1 MQRITQ
7 FISGTALIILVTFQ
21 TAAMAEYS
29 EPRSVKIEL
38 ATLTGLMM
46 PESTV
51 AHPDGRVFV
60 TEIGEFGV
68 DGDGKVTVLNVDGSS
83 EPLVTGLNDPK
94 GIALFEN
101 QLYVAD
107 NDRLLRIS
115 LDGRLDVLAKAE
127 DFPGTPQFL
136 NDVEIDG
143 LGNVYISDSGDDV
156 GRHGGIYRYSPDGVI
171 EEILT
176 DGSEIKRPNGLLLD
190 GIGQLLVADFGTGKL
205 FRLDITSGNLTGVNQ
220 GFGGADGL
228 ARDSRGFLY
237 ISDWANGKVW
247 QLIEPRATPRLIA
260 DHYQSAADI
269 SISADGRFLLVPD
282 MKAGTLEFLPIR

>member
-1 MQRITQ
+1 MQWITK
-7 FISGTALIILVTFQ
+7 FISGTALLVLFTFQ
-21 TAAMAEYS
+21 TAAIAEYAS
-29 EPRSVKIEL
+29 PHTAKVEL
-38 ATLTGLMM
+38 AAMSGLVM
-46 PESTV
+46 PESAV

-68 DGDGKVTVLNVDGSS
+68 DGDGKVTVLNLDGSS

-115 LDGRLDVLAKAE
+115 LDGRMDILANAE

-143 LGNVYISDSGDDV
+143 LGNVYISDSGDDD
-156 GRHGGIYRYSPDGVI
+156 GRHGGIYRYSAEGVI

-176 DGSEIKRPNGLLLD
+176 DASAIKRPNGLLMD

-205 FRLDITSGNLTGVNQ
+205 FRFDIDSGNLTALNQ

-228 ARDSRGFLY
+228 VRDSYGFLY

-247 QLIEPRATPRLIA
+247 QLVDPRSTPKLIA
-260 DHYQSAADI
+260 DHYESAADI
-269 SISADGRFLLVPD
+269 GISADGRFLLVPD